1 MEKKKNKRWTQTREK
16 KKKRKKT
23 VSQGTILSKMKE
35 TKSHIRLGCTGD
47 NFEEIEERKKI
58 RKKKK
63 IRPMRRDN
71 FIQKGS
77 PTFSSHFGEITFW
90 WAQRENTQA
99 SLFLLLTFSPK
110 LSFSLNALF
119 ALLKNLFVKIVFYIF
134 QCLVT

>member
-35 TKSHIRLGCTGD
+35 TKSHIRLGCWGQFWR
-47 NFEEIEERKKI
+47 NRRKKKI

-77 PTFSSHFGEITFW
+77 PTFSSYFGEITFW

-99 SLFLLLTFSPK
+99 SLFLSLTFSPK
-110 LSFSLNALF
+110 LSFSFNALF
-119 ALLKNLFVKIVFYIF
+119 VLLKNLFVKIVFYIF